1 MFNKKYNKEQDAQIA
16 ATVQA
21 VAEKR
26 YKLVWRQY
34 KKNRGAML
42 GLVFVLILILIM
54 IGTSI
59 FLNYETDVIGMNTSQ
74 RLMKPCLEHPFGT
87 DGYGRSVMNRVLY
100 GTRYS
105 FMIGF
110 GAAAISAFFGIS
122 LGAVAGYFGGK
133 IEMFI
138 MRIVEMFL
146 MIPNILLTIVIVAI
160 TGISLRNLIICF
172 GLATIPHFTR
182 NTRAAVMAVCN
193 NEYVEAAKAV
203 GVRDGVIILTH
214 ILPNALSPILVQ
226 GTIRIGTSIVGAA
239 GFSFLG
245 LGVPIPTPEWGS
257 MMSEAR
263 GYIRTHPYL
272 ILFPGLA
279 IFLTV
284 LSINLIGDGL
294 RDALDPKLK
303 R

>member
-1 MFNKKYNKEQDAQIA
+1 MFNKKYKEQDAEIA
-16 ATVQA
+16 AAVQA

-34 KKNRGAML
+34 KKNLGAMIGL
-42 GLVFVLILILIM
+42 GIIIALLLTMIL
-54 IGTSI
+54 TTI
-59 FLNYETDVIGMNTSQ
+59 FLDYETDVIGLNTSQ
-74 RLMKPCLEHPFGT
+74 MLVKPCWEHPFGT
-87 DGYGRSVMNRVLY
+87 DEFGRSVLYRVLY

-110 GAAAISAFFGIS
+110 GSAAISAFFGIT
-122 LGAVAGYFGGK
+122 LGAIAGFYGGK
-133 IEMFI
+133 TESII
-138 MRIVEMFL
+138 MRFVEIFL

-160 TGISLRNLIICF
+160 IGISLGNLIFCF
-172 GLATIPHFTR
+172 GIATIPHFTR

-203 GVRDGVIILTH
+203 GVRDWVIILTH

-226 GTIRIGTSIVGAA
+226 TTIRIGTSIVGAA

-245 LGVPIPTPEWGS
+245 LGVPVPTPEWGS

-263 GYIRTHPYL
+263 QEVRTNPYL
-272 ILFPGLA
+272 VFFPGLA
-279 IFLTV
+279 IFITV
-284 LSINLIGDGL
+284 LAINMIGDGL